1 LALSSSIRHERN
13 PADASG
19 NRHKLKGTSMNTS
32 TLTVLLQIAA
42 LLHIGL
48 LCAGASMPKAVNLR
62 GHIATLPPF
71 IRQLFLVYFSFI
83 ALMLVGFGSLT
94 FLFAHAMAAGEP
106 TARALCIMMTVFWSV
121 RLVVAGFVFDVRPY
135 LTNWFYRLG
144 YQATNLV
151 FVYLVAVYAL
161 AVWKGGAA

>member
-1 LALSSSIRHERN
+1 
-13 PADASG
+13 
-19 NRHKLKGTSMNTS
+19 MNTS

-42 LLHIGL
+42 ILHIGL

-71 IRQLFLVYFSFI
+71 LRQLFLVYFSFI

-106 TARALCIMMTVFWSV
+106 IARALCIMMTLFWSA
-121 RLVVAGFVFDVRPY
+121 RLFVAGFVFDVRPY
-135 LTNWFYRLG
+135 LVNWFYRLG
-144 YQATNLV
+144 HQSTNAA

-161 AVWKGGAA
+161 AAWKGGTL

>member
-1 LALSSSIRHERN
+1 M
-13 PADASG
+13 
-19 NRHKLKGTSMNTS
+19 KTS

-42 LLHIGL
+42 ILHLGL

-71 IRQLFLVYFSFI
+71 LRQLFLVYFSFI
-83 ALMLVGFGSLT
+83 ALMLVGFGALT

-106 TARALCIMMTVFWSV
+106 TARALCVLMTVFWSI
-121 RLVVAGFVFDVRPY
+121 RLIAAGFIFDVRPY
-135 LTNWFYRLG
+135 LTNWFYRFG

-151 FVYLVAVYAL
+151 FVYLVAIYGL
-161 AVWKGGAA
+161 AAWKGGAS

>member
-1 LALSSSIRHERN
+1 
-13 PADASG
+13 
-19 NRHKLKGTSMNTS
+19 MNTS
-32 TLTVLLQIAA
+32 TLTTLLQVAA
-42 LLHIGL
+42 IFHIGL
-48 LCAGASMPKAVNLR
+48 LCAGGSMPKAVNLR
-62 GHIATLPPF
+62 GHLGSLPPF
-71 IRQLFLVYFSFI
+71 LRQLFLVYFSFI

-106 TARALCIMMTVFWSV
+106 TARALCVLMTVFWSV
-121 RLVVAGFVFDVRPY
+121 RLIAAGFIFDVRPY

-161 AVWKGGAA
+161 AVWKGGAS

>member
-1 LALSSSIRHERN
+1 
-13 PADASG
+13 
-19 NRHKLKGTSMNTS
+19 MNTS

-42 LLHIGL
+42 ILHIGL

-62 GHIATLPPF
+62 GHLASLPPF
-71 IRQLFLVYFSFI
+71 LRQLFLVYFSFI
-83 ALMLVGFGSLT
+83 ALMLVGFGTLT

-106 TARALCIMMTVFWSV
+106 VARALCVLITVFWGM
-121 RLVVAGFVFDVRPY
+121 RLIAAAFVFDVRPY
-135 LTNWFYRLG
+135 LTSWFYRIG

-161 AVWKGGAA
+161 ALWKGGAR

>member
-1 LALSSSIRHERN
+1 
-13 PADASG
+13 
-19 NRHKLKGTSMNTS
+19 MNTS
-32 TLTVLLQIAA
+32 TLTTLLQIAA
-42 LLHIGL
+42 IMHIGL

-71 IRQLFLVYFSFI
+71 LRQLFLVYFSFI
-83 ALMLVGFGSLT
+83 ALMLVGFGSMT

-106 TARALCIMMTVFWSV
+106 TARALCVLMTAFWGI
-121 RLVVAGFVFDVRPY
+121 RLIAAGFIFDVRPY

-161 AVWKGGAA
+161 AAWKGGVS

>member
-1 LALSSSIRHERN
+1 MPLAQTER
-13 PADASG
+13 D
-19 NRHKLKGTSMNTS
+19 SMNTS

-42 LLHIGL
+42 ILHISL

-71 IRQLFLVYFSFI
+71 LRQLFLVYFSFI
-83 ALMLVGFGSLT
+83 ALMLVGFGLLT

-106 TARALCIMMTVFWSV
+106 TARALCVLMAVFWSI
-121 RLVVAGFVFDVRPY
+121 RLIVATFIFDVRPY
-135 LTNWFYRLG
+135 LTNWFYRIG

-151 FVYLVAVYAL
+151 FLYLVAVYAVT
-161 AVWKGGAA
+161 AWKG